1 MDCLS
6 LVLALSED
14 RDERKEE
21 AVQEILTD
29 LWEKLRE
36 LQRLVQRMSHTVL
49 SLLKKRNRRMG
60 TYVRS
65 RNSRRL

>member
-49 SLLKKRNRRMG
+49 GLLKKRNRRRG
-60 TYVRS
+60 TYVRL

>member
-36 LQRLVQRMSHTVL
+36 LQRLVQMSHTVL
-49 SLLKKRNRRMG
+49 SFLKKRNRRRG